1 MQSGKKPRVWLTA
14 SLIFLVAL
22 LAACG
27 GSSGPG
33 STPTT
38 SHTKAP
44 ASQQVYLS
52 SFEAGISDFHTLD
65 PALVSSAL
73 DSYAILNVFVGMV
86 QLNDKGEVYC
96 ELCSSYS
103 EGSDKVTWTFTLRPG
118 LKFSDGTPLTS
129 QDVVYSINRALDP
142 ATASTVGPYYLAYIK
157 DASTF
162 AAGGS
167 KIKTLIGDSLLA
179 PDPQTVKIIAA
190 QPVAFFLQTLVYPTS
205 YVVEKKVID
214 QWGKAWTD
222 HLADNGGQGGA
233 GPFIVQSYVH
243 SKQIVFVPNPNY
255 WGPKPQLQ
263 KMIYPFYKAA
273 DTTYQVYLTN
283 GLDDTG
289 VPIANL
295 PTAKT
300 RSDFHQ
306 NPILAI
312 NYYTMNY
319 QQKPFDV
326 IACRQAF
333 ALAINKDLIVQ
344 NIWKSSFIA
353 TNHIVPQGQPGYYP
367 GLKGPDGKA
376 TTSGDPAVA
385 KQDLQTCMQQEGYSS
400 VSQFPAITLT
410 YSSAGIQAA
419 RDEVAAMQQMWQ
431 NVLGISVKTN
441 DIEINS
447 LFTAEG
453 QGCANKLQFYDGPAW
468 LADYPD
474 PQDWTSLQ
482 FGKGVAQ
489 NGMCYGQ
496 NKGPGAAQQQ
506 QIQQALAAADVNTDP
521 TSRLAAYNMAEQQL
535 VNDVAWMPMEQQT
548 AFGLRKPCMQGVVP
562 NALAQTPPQDWAN
575 IYISTDQPC
584 AKVTS

>member
-1 MQSGKKPRVWLTA
+1 MRTGKKPRVWLTA
-14 SLIFLVAL
+14 SLLFLVAL

-27 GSSGPG
+27 GSSSPG
-33 STPTT
+33 TTPTT

-44 ASQQVYLS
+44 ASQQIYIS

-73 DSYAILNVFVGMV
+73 DSYSINNIFVGMI
-86 QLNDKGEVYC
+86 QLTDKGTLYC
-96 ELCSSYS
+96 ELCSTYS
-103 EGSDKVTWTFTLRPG
+103 VGSDGVTWTFNLRPG

-129 QDVVYSINRALDP
+129 TDVVYSINRSLDP
-142 ATASTVGPYYLAYIK
+142 ATASPVGPYYLAQIK
-157 DASTF
+157 DAVTF
-162 AAGGS
+162 SAGGS
-167 KIKTLIGDSLLA
+167 KIKTLVGDSLLA

-190 QPVAFFLQTLVYPTS
+190 KPVAYFPYTLTYATS

-233 GPFIVQSYVH
+233 GPFKVQSYVH

-263 KMIYPFYKAA
+263 KMIYPFFKAS
-273 DTTYQVYLTN
+273 DTAYQVYLTN
-283 GLDDTG
+283 GLDDTPI
-289 VPIANL
+289 PIADL

-300 RSDFHQ
+300 RSDYHQ
-306 NPILAI
+306 DPVLAI

-326 IACRQAF
+326 IACRKAF
-333 ALAINKDLIVQ
+333 AEAINKDLIVQ
-344 NIWKSSFIA
+344 NIWKGSFIA
-353 TNHIVPQGQPGYYP
+353 TNHIVPQGQPGYNP
-367 GLKGPDGKA
+367 NLTGPDGKA
-376 TTSGDPAVA
+376 TTSGDTAA
-385 KQDLQTCMQQEGYSS
+385 AQADLKTCEQQQGYSS
-400 VSQFPAITLT
+400 ASSFPPITLT
-410 YSSAGIQAA
+410 YSSAGVQAA

-431 NVLGISVKTN
+431 NVLGISVKTD
-441 DIEINS
+441 DIEINT
-447 LFTAEG
+447 LFADEG
-453 QGCANKLQFYDGPAW
+453 KGCANNLQFYDGPAW

-482 FGKGVAQ
+482 FGKGVGQ

-496 NKGPGAAQQQ
+496 NKGPGAAEQQQ
-506 QIQQALAAADVNTDP
+506 VQQELAAADVNTNP
-521 TSRLAAYNMAEQQL
+521 TARLAAYNMAEQQL
-535 VNDVAWMPMEQQT
+535 VNDVAWFPMEQQT
-548 AFGLRKPCMQGVVP
+548 AFGLRKPCLQGFVP

-575 IYISTDQPC
+575 IYISTDTPC
-584 AKVTS
+584 AKTS